1 MLKGILLIVTSVLT
15 VALLSGC
22 SRTLRLE
29 LPANTPIEL
38 RTFVLDT
45 PGSAESARRNA
56 QLHPDS
62 AEYRRFREWLAQNQT
77 GWSQSDTTIPRQ
89 GVIVQLTGS
98 SLQFAADVVF
108 ASTTNGQFEKKVREQ
123 DYAYL
128 KTPLGIQ
135 EAR

>member
-1 MLKGILLIVTSVLT
+1 MLKRILFIVASIVG

-45 PGSAESARRNA
+45 PGRAESARRNA
-56 QLHPDS
+56 QLQPDS
-62 AEYRRFREWLAQNQT
+62 PEYRRFREWLAQNQT
-77 GWSQSDTTIPRQ
+77 GWSQSETTIPRQ
-89 GVIVQLTGS
+89 GIIVQLTGF
-98 SLQFAADVVF
+98 SLHFAGDVVF
-108 ASTTNGQFEKKVREQ
+108 ASTTNGQFEKKIREQ

-128 KTPLGIQ
+128 KAPLG
-135 EAR
+135 